1 MTTIHICYRPFSHS
15 LTLWHEMDEFMS
27 DDERHSLDCTYIDAP
42 ENGDWHIAIA
52 TANINGSKYFHS
64 MTALDVFE
72 SGAGWN
78 LYLSDYLADEAIEE
92 IHELVYLWNSVGMP
106 SNLRDAVLMRYME
119 TVNVEGDCLI
129 S

>member
-1 MTTIHICYRPFSHS
+1 MTAIHICYRPFSHS
-15 LTLWHEMDEFMS
+15 LTIWN
-27 DDERHSLDCTYIDAP
+27 ERDNTMTESERESLDCSYIDAP

-52 TANINGSKYFHS
+52 TANINGAKYFHS

-78 LYLSDYLADEAIEE
+78 LYLSNYLADEVIEE
-92 IHELVYLWNSVGMP
+92 IYELVYLWENMGTP

-119 TVNVEGDCLI
+119 VVNVDGDCLVP
-129 S
+129 